1 MKKIR
6 WGILGLG
13 SIAQV
18 FAKSFNFCDHGQLVA
33 ISSQD
38 RNKLNQFQ
46 NDFKIED
53 QYCFNNYKDLI
64 KCNDIDIIYL
74 ALPNSLH
81 FKWICECIDQE
92 KNVLVEKPALSN
104 VKESEN
110 LIKFLENKSFF
121 LVEGFMYRF
130 HPQINIIIDLIKNHV
145 IGELLSM
152 ESYFGS
158 DILTK
163 KNFLG
168 FKLRKKLNEKN
179 RIFNKNLGG
188 GAILDL
194 GCYTTSFS
202 SIIASL
208 KSKFKAINVTNKKK
222 EICSTGVDID
232 SYGELHFDNNF
243 KSKVGASFSKNIGRK
258 SKIYGQKGEI
268 IIEDTWFGSN
278 SIIVKKNDKNEIIKI
293 NKIKNIYS
301 MEIDHLSKNLLE
313 NKKQIDI
320 SGLRLNDIILNTRV
334 LNDWLI

>member
-18 FAKSFNFCDHGQLVA
+18 FAKSFTFCNHGQLVG

-92 KNVLVEKPALSN
+92 KNVLVEKPALNN
-104 VKESEN
+104 VKESQD
-110 LIKFLENKSFF
+110 LLKFLENKSFF

-130 HPQINIIIDLIKNHV
+130 HPQINIIIDLIKNHT

-168 FKLRKKLNEKN
+168 FKLRKKPNEKN

-202 SIIASL
+202 TIIASL
-208 KSKFKAINVTNKKK
+208 KSKFKSINVINKKK

-243 KSKVGASFSKNIGRK
+243 KSKVGASFSKNIGKK
-258 SKIYGQKGEI
+258 SIIYGKKGEI

-278 SIIVKKNDKNEIIKI
+278 SIIIKKNDKKEIIQI

>member
-18 FAKSFNFCDHGQLVA
+18 FAKSFTFCNHGQLVG

-92 KNVLVEKPALSN
+92 KNVLVEKPALNN
-104 VKESEN
+104 VKESQD
-110 LIKFLENKSFF
+110 LLKFLENKSFF

-130 HPQINIIIDLIKNHV
+130 HPQINIIIDLIKNHA

-168 FKLRKKLNEKN
+168 FKLRKKPNEKN

-188 GAILDL
+188 GVILDL

-202 SIIASL
+202 TIIASL
-208 KSKFKAINVTNKKK
+208 KSKFKSINVINKKK

-243 KSKVGASFSKNIGRK
+243 KSKVGASFSKNIGKK
-258 SKIYGQKGEI
+258 SIIYGKKGEI

-278 SIIVKKNDKNEIIKI
+278 SIIIKKNDKKEIIQI

>member
-18 FAKSFNFCDHGQLVA
+18 FAKSFTFCNHGQLVG

-92 KNVLVEKPALSN
+92 KNVLVEKPALNN
-104 VKESEN
+104 VKESQD
-110 LIKFLENKSFF
+110 LLKFLENKSFF

-130 HPQINIIIDLIKNHV
+130 HPQINIIIDLIKNHA

-168 FKLRKKLNEKN
+168 FKLRKKPNEKN

-202 SIIASL
+202 TIIASL
-208 KSKFKAINVTNKKK
+208 KSKFKSINVINKKK

-243 KSKVGASFSKNIGRK
+243 KSKVGASFSKNIGKK
-258 SKIYGQKGEI
+258 SIIYGKKGEI

-278 SIIVKKNDKNEIIKI
+278 SIIIKKNDKKEIIQI

>member
-18 FAKSFNFCDHGQLVA
+18 FAKSFTFCNHGQLVG

-104 VKESEN
+104 VKESQD
-110 LIKFLENKSFF
+110 LLKFLENKSFF

-130 HPQINIIIDLIKNHV
+130 HPQINIIIDLIKNHA

-168 FKLRKKLNEKN
+168 FKLRKKPNEKN

-202 SIIASL
+202 TIIASL
-208 KSKFKAINVTNKKK
+208 KSKFKSINVINKKK
-222 EICSTGVDID
+222 KICSTGVDID

-243 KSKVGASFSKNIGRK
+243 KSKVGASFSKNIGKK
-258 SKIYGQKGEI
+258 SIIYGKKGEI

-278 SIIVKKNDKNEIIKI
+278 SIIIKKNDKKEIIEI
-293 NKIKNIYS
+293 NKIINIYS